1 MKKRYLLIILVIV
14 VIIYFIST
22 SFTPIIKKIADK
34 EVNRFCQMI
43 INNVELPVE
52 VDHQKLVNIKR
63 NGDSIASIN
72 FDTSYAADIGAKIVD
87 ELEKIFFEIEE
98 GKYKKTNASIYQS
111 KLEKV
116 SNNNGIIASVHL
128 GMLLNN
134 PFLAD
139 FGPKINIRY
148 KSISA
153 ITSSLDKEIKS
164 YGVNHMMIS
173 LTITIKIKLMVLV
186 PFYDEE
192 FNKSY
197 DYPLIMEIIE
207 GEVPNW
213 YQN

>member
-1 MKKRYLLIILVIV
+1 
-14 VIIYFIST
+14 
-22 SFTPIIKKIADK
+22 
-34 EVNRFCQMI
+34 MI

-63 NGDSIASIN
+63 SGDSIASIN

-98 GKYKKTNASIYQS
+98 GKYKKTNYSIYQS

-116 SNNNGIIASVHL
+116 GNNTGIIASVHL

-139 FGPKINIRY
+139 FGSKINIRY

-153 ITSSLDKEIKS
+153 ITSSLDKK
-164 YGVNHMMIS
+164 
-173 LTITIKIKLMVLV
+173 
-186 PFYDEE
+186 
-192 FNKSY
+192 
-197 DYPLIMEIIE
+197 
-207 GEVPNW
+207 
-213 YQN
+213 

>member
-1 MKKRYLLIILVIV
+1 MKRKYLLIILVII
-14 VIIYFIST
+14 VIVYFISGRI
-22 SFTPIIKKIADK
+22 TPIIKKIADK
-34 EVNRFCQMI
+34 EINRFCQMI
-43 INNVELPVE
+43 INNIELPIE

-63 NGDSIASIN
+63 SGDTIVSIN
-72 FDTSYAADIGAKIVD
+72 FDTSYASGIGAQIVD
-87 ELEKIFFEIEE
+87 ELEKIFYTIEA
-98 GKYKKTNASIYQS
+98 GKYKKKDNSIYQL
-111 KLEKV
+111 KLEEV
-116 SNNNGIIASVHL
+116 SKNNGIIASVHL
-128 GMLLNN
+128 GMLSNN

-139 FGPKINIRY
+139 FGPKINIKY

-164 YGVNHMMIS
+164 YGVNHIMIS
-173 LTITIKIKLMVLV
+173 LNIIVKIKLMVLV

>member
-1 MKKRYLLIILVIV
+1 MKRKYLLIILVII
-14 VIIYFIST
+14 VIIYFISGRI
-22 SFTPIIKKIADK
+22 TPIIKKIADK
-34 EVNRFCQMI
+34 EINRFCQMI
-43 INNVELPVE
+43 INNVELPIE

-63 NGDSIASIN
+63 SGDTIVSIN
-72 FDTSYAADIGAKIVD
+72 FDTSYASDIGAQIVD
-87 ELEKIFFEIEE
+87 ELEKIFYTIEA
-98 GKYKKTNASIYQS
+98 GKYKKKDNSIYQL
-111 KLEKV
+111 KLEEV
-116 SNNNGIIASVHL
+116 SKNNGIIASVHL
-128 GMLLNN
+128 GMLSNN

-139 FGPKINIRY
+139 FGPKINIKY

-164 YGVNHMMIS
+164 YGVNHIMIS
-173 LTITIKIKLMVLV
+173 LNIIVKIKLMVLV